1 MKKKA
6 ASMLFKKKWPQGILV
21 LVVLLFTSAS
31 AFTIKGLTSVSKEYR
46 TITPVQENEQRSLK
60 LFREVTKV
68 LRHARCIN
76 CHPSDNFPRQG
87 DGDETHRHLMNVQRG
102 PEDRGMLGMQCTN
115 CHQSSNNEASGV
127 PGAPEP
133 DNPDLSRWHL
143 APLSMGWMGLT
154 DAELGARLLDKEQ
167 NGGMNPEDLVE
178 HMKDDPLVLWGWN
191 PGSDREPIPIS
202 HDDFIKILEEWVAT
216 GAHVPEQ

>member
-1 MKKKA
+1 MKKNA
-6 ASMLFKKKWPQGILV
+6 RNTLFQKKCPQGTLV
-21 LVVLLFTSAS
+21 LVALSFITAS
-31 AFTIKGLTSVSKEYR
+31 AFTVSELKSVSESYEP
-46 TITPVQENEQRSLK
+46 ITTAQENEQRSLE
-60 LFREVTKV
+60 LFGEVTKV

-87 DGDETHRHLMNVQRG
+87 EGDETHRHFMNVQRG
-102 PEDRGMLGMQCTN
+102 PEDRGMFGMQCTN

-133 DNPDLSRWHL
+133 DNPDVSRWHL
-143 APLSMGWMGLT
+143 APLSMGWVGLN
-154 DAELGARLLDKEQ
+154 DAELGARLLDKAQ
-167 NGGMNPEDLVE
+167 NGGMSPKDLVE

-191 PGSDREPIPIS
+191 PGSDREPIPIP
-202 HDDFIKILEEWVAT
+202 HEDFVKILEEWVAT